1 VGEHLGGLFVAAGL
15 EPAVGVDPQAPR
27 VDGICGPVQECGDL
41 GDGRHLRRVHVVDP
55 GADTALV
62 VSSAE
67 ASGDRHGR
75 RAGEAE
81 GPGRPG
87 EVLGLGGTPQGQAFA
102 QRRFVDLDDGDTGF
116 TSSSSSGSRELV
128 RTAFSSEVMA
138 SIAAGKTLR

>member
-1 VGEHLGGLFVAAGL
+1 M
-15 EPAVGVDPQAPR
+15 
-27 VDGICGPVQECGDL
+27 DL
-41 GDGRHLRRVHVVDP
+41 
-55 GADTALV
+55 
-62 VSSAE
+62 
-67 ASGDRHGR
+67 GDRHGR

-87 EVLGLGGTPQGQAFA
+87 EVLGLGGTAQGQAFA